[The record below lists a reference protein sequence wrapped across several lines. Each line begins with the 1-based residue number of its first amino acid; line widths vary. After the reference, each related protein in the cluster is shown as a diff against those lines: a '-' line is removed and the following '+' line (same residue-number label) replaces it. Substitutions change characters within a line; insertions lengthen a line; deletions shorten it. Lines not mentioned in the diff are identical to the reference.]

1 MTSAPSASDRPEHR
15 LHRGVLAWIHEQG
28 WRSLR
33 PVQIAALDPVLAGDT
48 DVIVSAPTAGGKTEA
63 AFLPIC
69 SALAAQRDD
78 GTALPGVKALYV
90 SPLKALINDQ
100 FGRLELLCR
109 RIDVPVHRWHGDVA
123 ASAKVRVRR
132 HPDGIVIITPES
144 LEALFVTGGPD
155 VQRILGGLRYLVV
168 DELHAFLGTVRGA
181 QLQSLLHRVEVAVGR
196 RVPRVALSA
205 TLADEVAAR
214 DFLRPGEGSGVRYL
228 DLGSSFDVRLR
239 VHGYI
244 DRAPDAGDDLDE
256 ADETS
261 AVAAISARLF
271 ALRGTDNLVFANSR
285 SGVERYSDRLATLS
299 DRARVPREF
308 LPHHGNLSKE
318 VREHAESR
326 LKDPTAPAT
335 VICTSTLEMGIDIG
349 SVDTVQQIG
358 APPGVA
364 PLRQR
369 LGRSGRRTG
378 VPTLRLHVPE
388 PAPDTRMTLDAELR
402 TELVQAVAMVELM
415 GDRWLEPPNTSDLHL
430 STLIQQVL
438 SVVAQEG
445 GASASSLHGRLCGRG
460 PFHRVTAPMFASLL
474 RAMGAA
480 ELLTQGSDGLLLAGR
495 RGDRLINHY
504 SFYAAFQTAE
514 EFRVLVGSKT
524 LGTLPIERPVRVGQL
539 MIFAGQRWRVL
550 EVDTDKRTIAL
561 TPSSGGKVPPFPPG
575 GPLVAD
581 AVRRRM
587 RALYLDDRRPAW
599 LDETA
604 MSLLDEGRAA
614 FARLRLAESAMLARG
629 TSTVLLPWRGDTVL
643 NTLVIVLQARG
654 LDVAQGRVEIA
665 VQDVSPEVLHEH
677 LSELASAPPADAVEL
692 AAGVAVK
699 QADKYD
705 RFLSPELL
713 AHAYAARSLDIPN
726 TWHALRELA
735 GGTTPR
741 PATPRAAPASTG
753 RPVELGVTPFAV
765 LDVETTGF
773 DAAGRDRIV
782 EIAIVRLSPT
792 GDPIDSWSTLIDPGR
807 PPGPTRIHGLTA
819 ADLRGAPTFAD
830 IAGEVAA
837 RLDGAVVVAHNA
849 DFDLRFL
856 GAEFERAG
864 LAAPAWPTLCTLA
877 LAYRVGSA
885 SSRRL
890 GDLCEAE
897 GLVHGDRHSALGDA
911 EATAALLAV
920 FLARARAGGAGRAE
934 ELGVSRLELPPPAVP
949 MTASVTTHHRTRVV
963 AVPQSATPA
972 PATGDERVDAY
983 LDVLERADP
992 DADTDDTDLLRTVA
1006 LDLGLGAADVARV
1019 HRRLAA
1025 AGSPR

>member
-1 MTSAPSASDRPEHR
+1 M
-15 LHRGVLAWIHEQG
+15 HRGVLGWIHEQG

-69 SALAAQRDD
+69 SALATQRDA
-78 GTALPGVKALYV
+78 GTALAGVKALYV

-123 ASAKVRVRR
+123 ASAKARVRR
-132 HPDGIVIITPES
+132 DPDGIVIITPES

-155 VQRILGGLRYLVV
+155 VERVLGGLRYLVV

-214 DFLRPGEGSGVRYL
+214 DFLRPGEGPGVRYL

-239 VHGYI
+239 LHGYV
-244 DRAPDAGDDLDE
+244 DHAPDPDAAVDE
-256 ADETS
+256 DEETS
-261 AVAAISARLF
+261 AVAAISARLY

-285 SGVERYSDRLATLS
+285 GGVERFSDRLATLS

-326 LKDPTAPAT
+326 LKDPATPAT
-335 VICTSTLEMGIDIG
+335 AICTSTLEMGIDIG

-378 VPTLRLHVPE
+378 IPTLRMHVAE
-388 PAPDTRMTLDAELR
+388 PAPDMRMTLDAELR
-402 TELVQAVAMVELM
+402 TELVQTVAMVELM
-415 GDRWLEPPNTSDLHL
+415 GEKWLEPPNTADLHL

-445 GASASSLHGRLCGRG
+445 GASAASLHGRLCGRG
-460 PFHRVTAPMFASLL
+460 PFRRVTAAMFASLL
-474 RAMGAA
+474 RAMGTAD
-480 ELLTQGSDGLLLAGR
+480 LLVQGGDGLLLAGR
-495 RGDRLINHY
+495 RGDRLVNHY
-504 SFYAAFQTAE
+504 SFYAAFQTAD

-524 LGTLPIERPVRVGQL
+524 LGTLPVERPVRVGNL

-550 EVDTDKRTIAL
+550 DVDTEKRTIQL

-604 MSLLDEGRAA
+604 TSLLDEGRAA
-614 FARLRLAESAMLARG
+614 FARLRLADSAMLGRG

-643 NTLVIVLQARG
+643 NTLVVALQARG
-654 LDVAQGRVEIA
+654 LDVAQGRVEIT
-665 VQDVSPEVLHEH
+665 VQGVSPDALHGH
-677 LSELASAPPADAVEL
+677 LVDLADGPPADAVEL

-705 RFLSPELL
+705 RYLSPDLL

-735 GGTTPR
+735 GRRTALPT
-741 PATPRAAPASTG
+741 APRAAPVSTG
-753 RPVELGVTPFAV
+753 RPVELGITPFVV

-773 DAAGRDRIV
+773 DALGRDRIV
-782 EIAIVRLSPT
+782 EIAIVRLSPA
-792 GDPIDSWSTLIDPGR
+792 GDPIDSWTTLIDPGR
-807 PPGPTRIHGLTA
+807 SPGPTRIHGLTA
-819 ADLRGAPTFAD
+819 ADVRGAPTFGD
-830 IAGEVAA
+830 LAGEVAA

-864 LAAPAWPTLCTLA
+864 LPAPAWPALCTLA

-897 GLVHGDRHSALGDA
+897 GLAHTDRHSALGDA
-911 EATAALLAV
+911 QATAGLLSV
-920 FLARARAGGAGRAE
+920 FLKRARAGGVRTAE
-934 ELGVSRLELPPPAVP
+934 EMGITRLELPSPVP
-949 MTASVTTHHRTRVV
+949 TTTGNATVRHRTRVD
-963 AVPQSATPA
+963 ATA
-972 PATGDERVDAY
+972 PPDAAAAATGDERVDAY
-983 LDVLERADP
+983 LDVLERTSPDP
-992 DADTDDTDLLRTVA
+992 GTDDTTRLEVVA
-1006 LDLGLGAADVARV
+1006 RDLGLGPADVARV
-1019 HRRLAA
+1019 HRQLAVA
-1025 AGSPR
+1025 TP